1 MPSHPRQP
9 KSPSTSKSASEM
21 NSTAPSGL
29 SARRKDGKGLP
40 KLDRAV
46 FAKAAESAA
55 SMPDP
60 SSVFPSSVLDANVA
74 LQVDEWENQ
83 AGDLLKV
90 PISGVV
96 ISLRDGNE
104 LSEQRLKEV

>member
-1 MPSHPRQP
+1 M
-9 KSPSTSKSASEM
+9 
-21 NSTAPSGL
+21 
-29 SARRKDGKGLP
+29 
-40 KLDRAV
+40 DRAV

-55 SMPDP
+55 NLPDP

-83 AGDLLKV
+83 AGDMLKV
-90 PISGVV
+90 PINGIV
-96 ISLRDGNE
+96 ISLRDGSE